1 MPDRSQAPVR
11 QSTVLS
17 NDQAT
22 ASVIDTLKSNEHL
35 AEENPREALDE
46 MLAFLAAR
54 GPHALV
60 LSRIAVLKQKL
71 GEEDALST
79 AKEAAQLA
87 LSVGNLSAIS
97 ETLAPFGEQWDAFE
111 LEPEQ
116 WTKLAAVQRSTHH
129 FELAQRIYAYLLG
142 EDPNYLRAVKG
153 MLQLADDHLRRPE
166 TTEKALR
173 IYDQLQEL
181 APEHPFEDYVEMGRE
196 LAARQLEPSS

>member
-1 MPDRSQAPVR
+1 MPDRSQAPGR

-35 AEENPREALDE
+35 AEENPTEALDE

-71 GEEDALST
+71 GAEDALST
-79 AKEAAQLA
+79 AQEAVQLA
-87 LSVGNLSAIS
+87 VSVGNLPAVS

-116 WTKLAAVQRSTHH
+116 WLKLGGVQRSTHH
-129 FELAQRIYAYLLG
+129 FDLAQRIYAYLLQA
-142 EDPNYLRAVKG
+142 DPGCLRAVKG

-173 IYDQLQEL
+173 IYDQLEEL
-181 APEHPFEDYVEMGRE
+181 APEHPFAEYVEMGRE
-196 LAARQLEPSS
+196 RAARQLEPSN